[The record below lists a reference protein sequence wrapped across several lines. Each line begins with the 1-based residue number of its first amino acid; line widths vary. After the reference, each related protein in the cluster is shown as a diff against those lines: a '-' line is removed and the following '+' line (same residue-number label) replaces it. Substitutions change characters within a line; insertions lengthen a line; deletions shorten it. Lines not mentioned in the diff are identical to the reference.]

1 MTFWKFMNF
10 SWNGRLPTPG
20 RDDNA
25 QKRQWAARPHVCCQT
40 KVETPPTGLGSI
52 PELCAE
58 RQWSYYKLAKE
69 SGIAYSTIST
79 MLSKTAAPSIPTL
92 FRICRGFDISI
103 SQFFATD
110 DQIELTEGQKECL
123 SYWNSL
129 DTRSRELALA
139 YMAGLAKRED
149 WF

>member
-1 MTFWKFMNF
+1 MQHIK
-10 SWNGRLPTPG
+10 
-20 RDDNA
+20 
-25 QKRQWAARPHVCCQT
+25 
-40 KVETPPTGLGSI
+40 
-52 PELCAE
+52 ELCAE

-103 SQFFATD
+103 SQFFAVGEE
-110 DQIELTEGQKECL
+110 IELTEGQKECL

-129 DTRSRELALA
+129 DTRSRELALT

-149 WF
+149 

>member
-1 MTFWKFMNF
+1 MTENDIIEHIK
-10 SWNGRLPTPG
+10 
-20 RDDNA
+20 
-25 QKRQWAARPHVCCQT
+25 
-40 KVETPPTGLGSI
+40 
-52 PELCAE
+52 ELCAE

-103 SQFFATD
+103 SQFFAVGEE
-110 DQIELTEGQKECL
+110 IELTEGQKECL

-129 DTRSRELALA
+129 DTRSRELALT

-149 WF
+149 

>member
-1 MTFWKFMNF
+1 MTENNIIEHIK
-10 SWNGRLPTPG
+10 
-20 RDDNA
+20 
-25 QKRQWAARPHVCCQT
+25 
-40 KVETPPTGLGSI
+40 
-52 PELCAE
+52 ELCAE

-103 SQFFATD
+103 SQFFAVGEE
-110 DQIELTEGQKECL
+110 IELTEGQKECL
-123 SYWNSL
+123 SCWNSL
-129 DTRSRELALA
+129 DKRGRALALA

-149 WF
+149 

>member
-1 MTFWKFMNF
+1 MTENDIIEHIK
-10 SWNGRLPTPG
+10 
-20 RDDNA
+20 
-25 QKRQWAARPHVCCQT
+25 
-40 KVETPPTGLGSI
+40 
-52 PELCAE
+52 ELCAE

-103 SQFFATD
+103 SQFFAVGEE
-110 DQIELTEGQKECL
+110 IELTEGQKECL

-139 YMAGLAKRED
+139 YMAGLARRED
-149 WF
+149 